1 MTPGDNRVVV
11 GVFQDRTTA
20 ERAVQQLK
28 NAGFRDDQI
37 GFVARDQ
44 GAGQGTTAT
53 GETAETGT
61 TGERAAAGA
70 VGGGILGGIIGA
82 AAALLI
88 PGIGPVVAGGIL
100 ATTLAGAA
108 VGAAAGGLLGALTKM
123 GVPEEE
129 ARYYESE
136 FQAGRTIVTVQP
148 DGRQQEALDILR
160 RNGAYDATT
169 RPTTAAYGT
178 YGTPGAGQ
186 AASMGQTQSGQVTG
200 GRWEDVSPTYR
211 NFWQQRYGN
220 QGGRWEDFEPAYRYG
235 WEMKNNPQYRG
246 RPWTEVESHL
256 RRDWE
261 SRYPNRPW
269 AQASTALRESWE
281 SDFGTEE
288 ARRVPIREEE
298 LRATKQPVEAG
309 EVRIG
314 KEVVTE
320 ERTINVPV
328 QREQVYIEQR
338 DVATRPADRPIS
350 EEGETIRVPV
360 REEEVRVEKQPVV
373 TGEVVIGKQQVQD
386 TEQYTD
392 TVRREEPRIEREGDV
407 DIRGSGAGG
416 AEDYPPNRP
425 G

>member
-1 MTPGDNRVVV
+1 
-11 GVFQDRTTA
+11 
-20 ERAVQQLK
+20 
-28 NAGFRDDQI
+28 
-37 GFVARDQ
+37 
-44 GAGQGTTAT
+44 
-53 GETAETGT
+53 
-61 TGERAAAGA
+61 
-70 VGGGILGGIIGA
+70 
-82 AAALLI
+82 
-88 PGIGPVVAGGIL
+88 
-100 ATTLAGAA
+100 
-108 VGAAAGGLLGALTKM
+108 
-123 GVPEEE
+123 
-129 ARYYESE
+129 
-136 FQAGRTIVTVQP
+136 VQP

-169 RPTTAAYGT
+169 RPATAGYGT
-178 YGTPGAGQ
+178 AGVGAGQTTSRPEQMQ
-186 AASMGQTQSGQVTG
+186 AASMSQTRQTQPGQMAA
-200 GRWEDVSPTYR
+200 GRWEDISPSYR

-220 QGGRWEDFEPAYRYG
+220 QGRWEDFEPMYRYG

-246 RPWTEVESHL
+246 RSWTEVESHL

-360 REEEVRVEKQPVV
+360 REEQVRVEKQPIV

-416 AEDYPPNRP
+416 AEEYPPNRP

>member
-1 MTPGDNRVVV
+1 M
-11 GVFQDRTTA
+11 A
-20 ERAVQQLK
+20 ERAVEQLK

-169 RPTTAAYGT
+169 RPATAAYGAT
-178 YGTPGAGQ
+178 GAGATAGRPEQMQ
-186 AASMGQTQSGQVTG
+186 AASMGQTQPGQMAT
-200 GRWEDVSPTYR
+200 GRWEDVSPSYR
-211 NFWQQRYGN
+211 NYWQQRYGN
-220 QGGRWEDFEPAYRYG
+220 QGRWEDFEPAYRYG

-246 RPWTEVESHL
+246 RSWTQVESNL

-261 SRYPNRPW
+261 SRFPNRPW

-281 SDFGTEE
+281 ADMGTQE

-392 TVRREEPRIEREGDV
+392 TVRREEARIEREGDV
-407 DIRGSGAGG
+407 DIHGSEAGG
-416 AEDYPPNRP
+416 TEQYPADRP
-425 G
+425 D